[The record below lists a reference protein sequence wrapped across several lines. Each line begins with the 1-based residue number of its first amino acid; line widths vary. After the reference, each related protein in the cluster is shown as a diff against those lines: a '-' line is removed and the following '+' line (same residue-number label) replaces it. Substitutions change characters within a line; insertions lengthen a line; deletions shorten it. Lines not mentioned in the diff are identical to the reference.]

1 LFDQGGNDNEI
12 DVVRTMPRNEKGSKL
27 AILGLRK
34 LGFVNGETNTGGIVD
49 QCRLTL
55 PMNFLIAELE
65 GSIPME
71 KGKGAMCMLQ
81 LKGCGR
87 ARTDQFDFGYSV
99 LSEELSCAGNNGPGF
114 VAFVDFDMVARVGFA
129 VVLDILSHES
139 GTIDSR
145 TPVPAS
151 LHSRLK
157 DFPSPL
163 SRYTSKNF
171 SFGIPWEPIVAGK
184 VCYKLR
190 GNVDC

>member
-1 LFDQGGNDNEI
+1 
-12 DVVRTMPRNEKGSKL
+12 MPRNKKGSKL

-34 LGFVNGETNTGGIVD
+34 LGFVNGETNTGGILD
-49 QCRLTL
+49 QRRLTL

-65 GSIPME
+65 RSIPME
-71 KGKGAMCMLQ
+71 KRKGAVCMLQ
-81 LKGCGR
+81 LKGRGR
-87 ARTDQFDFGYSV
+87 ARTDQFDFGCSV
-99 LSEELSCAGNNGPGF
+99 FSEELSCAGNHGPGF
-114 VAFVDFDMVARVGFA
+114 VAFVDFDMVARVGLA
-129 VVLDILSHES
+129 VVLDVLSREL

-171 SFGIPWEPIVAGK
+171 SLGLPWETIV
-184 VCYKLR
+184 
-190 GNVDC
+190 D